1 MNDIAIERIYRRHI
15 RLDAHGRQVAGEL
28 ADDAQHFRVR
38 LRHDGTRVIALDGE
52 AVRHPW
58 STCAEAR
65 EPLRELEGMRLS
77 RRCTAV
83 GEVSNARHHC
93 THWFDLAG
101 LAVAHAAAARAS
113 REYRCAVWGAPG
125 ATTTATLERDGDPL
139 LVWRLDG
146 MTIRG
151 AAPFDGRTLK
161 GEFMAWAEAELEPD
175 LAEAA
180 IVLRRA
186 AYISPV
192 RFFDLDQYERPGD
205 VTPIGGQCFTYTNG
219 PAQRAERQIGSLRD
233 YTHRP
238 EALLSEAPSERT
250 GA

>member
-1 MNDIAIERIYRRHI
+1 MERIYRRHI

-38 LRHDGTRVIALDGE
+38 LRHDGTRVIAVDGE

-65 EPLRELEGMRLS
+65 ENLRDLEGMPLS

-83 GEVSNARHHC
+83 GDVSNARQHC

-101 LAVAHAAAARAS
+101 LAVAHAASARAS
-113 REYRCAVWGAPG
+113 REYRCAVWGAPDEV
-125 ATTTATLERDGDPL
+125 TTATLERDGEPL
-139 LVWRLDG
+139 LEWRLDG
-146 MTIRG
+146 MTIHG
-151 AAPFDGRTLK
+151 ASPFDGRSLK
-161 GEFMAWAEAELEPD
+161 GAFQSWAEAELPAD

-192 RFFDLDQYERPGD
+192 RFYDLDRYERPGD
-205 VTPIGGQCFTYTNG
+205 VTPIAGQCFTYTDG
-219 PAQRAERQIGSLRD
+219 IAQRAERQIGSLRD

-238 EALLSEAPSERT
+238 EALLSEAAPGRG

>member
-1 MNDIAIERIYRRHI
+1 MTDTAERIYRRHI

-38 LRHDGTRVIALDGE
+38 LRHDGARVVSLDGE

-65 EPLRELEGMRLS
+65 DPLRELEGMRLS
-77 RRCTAV
+77 PRCTAV
-83 GEVSNARHHC
+83 GEVSNARLHC

-101 LAVAHAAAARAS
+101 LAVAHAAVARAS

-125 ATTTATLERDGDPL
+125 EVTTATLERDGEPL

-146 MTIRG
+146 MTIHSAG
-151 AAPFDGRTLK
+151 PFDGRSLK
-161 GEFMAWAEAELEPD
+161 GAFQSWAEAELEPD

-192 RFFDLDQYERPGD
+192 RFYDLDRFDRPGD
-205 VTPIGGQCFTYTNG
+205 VTPIGGQCFTYTDG
-219 PAQRAERQIGSLRD
+219 IAQRAERQLGSLRD

-238 EALLSEAPSERT
+238 EALLSEAAT
-250 GA
+250 GRSGA

>member
-1 MNDIAIERIYRRHI
+1 MQDSERIYRRHI

-38 LRHDGTRVIALDGE
+38 LRHDRGRVLAIEGE

-58 STCAEAR
+58 STCAEAID
-65 EPLRELEGMRLS
+65 PLRELAGMRLS
-77 RRCTAV
+77 GRCTAV
-83 GEVSNARHHC
+83 GDVSNARRHC

-101 LAVAHAAAARAS
+101 LAVAHAAAGRAS

-125 ATTTATLERDGDPL
+125 EICTATLERDGEPIL
-139 LVWRLDG
+139 TWQLEG

-151 AAPFDGRTLK
+151 AAPFDGRSLK
-161 GEFMAWAEAELEPD
+161 DAFQSWAETALDPD
-175 LAEAA
+175 LAEAS

-192 RFFDLDQYERPGD
+192 RFFDLDRYERPGD
-205 VTPIGGQCFTYTNG
+205 VTPIGGQCFTYTDGN
-219 PAQRAERQIGSLRD
+219 AQRAERQIGSKRD

-238 EALLSEAPSERT
+238 EALLADAGTDRS